1 MKGIE
6 LSGLDGVK
14 ELMTSL
20 EGGLGGLEGGLDGLE
35 GGLGGLE
42 SL

>member
-1 MKGIE
+1 MEGIE

-14 ELMTSL
+14 ELMTRL
-20 EGGLGGLEGGLDGLE
+20 EGGLVGLEGGLV
-35 GGLGGLE
+35 GLE